1 MSETRRRLFFLVIK
15 LVLVVQVLQ
24 FTPWALAAPPTPPVA
39 SFTYKPTAPL
49 VNETVSFDATN
60 SSGTIVTYIWT
71 FDDLGFAEEENPL
84 AFFVFPEPRTYTVTL
99 KVIDDKDSWNTT
111 SKNITVYAPP
121 VAIFTY
127 SVSEPLINETVTFN
141 ASDSYDLDGSIM
153 SYSWDFGDETNGT
166 GVTVDHTYLIE
177 ENYTVV
183 LNVTDNDGFTNSTF
197 KSITITTRY
206 PLASFTYSPTFPIV
220 NQTITFD
227 ASFSEPRGGTIDS
240 YAWNFGDGTIITEN
254 IPTTTHAYTTTGTFT
269 VTLNVTDSEGLWN
282 TISKNLTST
291 SFPVASFTYS
301 PISAVVNEEVTFNAS
316 LSAPDGGTIVS
327 YFWEFGDGTNTTEND
342 PIAYHT
348 YTTAGIFITTLNV
361 TDSEGHWDLES
372 KSIEAHVHDVAVI
385 GVTPSATEVYVGQ
398 VVNVTVVVRNEGT
411 TKETFE
417 VALYQNETIIGT
429 QTVVDLAPDTEET
442 LKFSWNTTSVPPDAS
457 YAIKAEAGAVL
468 GETATTN
475 NIHINGVVKVRSQIT
490 PQPFGL
496 NAILPYILIIG
507 LGSGLSIV
515 SAFLWKN
522 KRAKKE
528 TTPSEE
534 APPAKKP
541 SYPEDEVKE
550 YRDYIL
556 LLLDYQKLQE
566 RYRHGQIPR
575 EEYLKLKAEYEKKL
589 AEKGVE
595 QGK

>member
-1 MSETRRRLFFLVIK
+1 MRRRRVVLFLAAAI
-15 LVLVVQVLQ
+15 LVLAAQGLQ
-24 FTPWALAAPPTPPVA
+24 FIPWAMAPPPPPVA
-39 SFTYKPTAPL
+39 SFTYVPKAPL
-49 VNETVSFDATN
+49 VNEIVTFDASN
-60 SSGTIVTYIWT
+60 STPTGAIEHYYWT
-71 FDDLGFAEEENPL
+71 FGDSGFGDDTSPIYLWKFTEHG
-84 AFFVFPEPRTYTVTL
+84 THKVTL
-99 KVIDDKDSWNTT
+99 KVIDDKGSSNTT

-141 ASDSYDLDGSIM
+141 ASKSYDLDGSIM
-153 SYSWDFGDETNGT
+153 NYSWDFGDETNGT
-166 GVTVDHTYLIE
+166 GVNVDHTYLVE
-177 ENYTVV
+177 GNYTVV

-227 ASFSEPRGGTIDS
+227 ASFSDPHGGTIDS
-240 YAWNFGDGTIITEN
+240 YAWNFGDETTITEN
-254 IPTTTHAYTTTGTFT
+254 IPTTNHTYTTTGTFT
-269 VTLNVTDSEGLWN
+269 VTLNVTDSEGLWDA
-282 TISKNLTST
+282 TSKNLTLT

-301 PISAVVNEEVTFNAS
+301 PISVIVNETVTFNAS

-327 YFWEFGDGTNTTEND
+327 YFWEFGDETNATEND

-348 YTTAGIFITTLNV
+348 YTTSGTFITTLNV

-372 KSIEAHVHDVAVI
+372 KSIEVHIHDVAVI
-385 GVTPSATEVYVGQ
+385 RVTPSATEVYVGQ

-411 TKETFE
+411 ANETFE
-417 VALYQNETIIGT
+417 TALYQNETLIGT
-429 QTVVDLAPDTEET
+429 QTVVDLAPDTEKT
-442 LKFSWNTTSVPPDAS
+442 LKFSWNTTAVLPDVS
-457 YAIKAEAGAVL
+457 YAIKAEVSVVP
-468 GETATTN
+468 GETVTTN
-475 NIHINGVVKVRSQIT
+475 NVHINGVVKVRSQT
-490 PQPFGL
+490 TSQPFSL
-496 NAILPYILIIG
+496 NAILPYVLIIG
-507 LGSGLSIV
+507 LGSGFSIV

-528 TTPSEE
+528 TAPSAEV
-534 APPAKKP
+534 PPARKP

-566 RYRHGQIPR
+566 KYRHGQISR
-575 EEYLKLKAEYEKKL
+575 EVYLKLKAEYEKKL

-595 QGK
+595 